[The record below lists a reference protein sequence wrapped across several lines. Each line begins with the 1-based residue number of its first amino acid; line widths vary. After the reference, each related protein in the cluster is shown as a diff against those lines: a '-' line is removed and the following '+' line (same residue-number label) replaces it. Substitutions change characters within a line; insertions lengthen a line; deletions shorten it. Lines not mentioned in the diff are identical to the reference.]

1 MVCDGTEDAAR
12 PELNL
17 QGAIPQGAES
27 HTAPVLIG
35 QNRKA
40 IQCVRLRGFYF
51 ASRRHG
57 MRIDSNHR
65 DTR

>member
-1 MVCDGTEDAAR
+1 MVCDGTEDAAQ

-17 QGAIPQGAES
+17 QGAIPKGAES

-40 IQCVRLRGFYF
+40 IQCARLRGFTLLP
-51 ASRRHG
+51 AATG
-57 MRIDSNHR
+57 
-65 DTR
+65 